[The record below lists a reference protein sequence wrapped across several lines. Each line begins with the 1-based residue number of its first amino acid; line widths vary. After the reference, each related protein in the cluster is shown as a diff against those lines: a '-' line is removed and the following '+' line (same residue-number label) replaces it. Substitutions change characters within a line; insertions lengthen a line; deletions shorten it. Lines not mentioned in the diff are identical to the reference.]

1 MRIIIASEY
10 IKRFNPELL
19 KRNIYGA
26 DPYTSNSDAVCMML
40 HSGTLNINNYNNKRF
55 EGVELC
61 CKVIK
66 PKKNYTGS
74 FKNGIMSRNLKG
86 YNGNA
91 LKPESV
97 KNLTS
102 LGPME
107 LLERY
112 AANMHIPIGKNRI
125 KPKPK
130 NISNIIPIPETHIV
144 FNMNNEP
151 AYKYSIFN
159 IADKG
164 FEKNEFMIKKLD
176 NYVLYLETEDELKY
190 ELVKSKQPST

>member
-1 MRIIIASEY
+1 MQVKIIIASEY
-10 IKRFNPELL
+10 IKRHNPELL

-26 DPYTSNSDAVCMML
+26 DPYTSNSDAVCML
-40 HSGTLNINNYNNKRF
+40 VHSGSININTFPTKRF
-55 EGVELC
+55 EGIELS

-97 KNLTS
+97 RNLTS
-102 LGPME
+102 LGLME

-112 AANMHIPIGKNRI
+112 AANMHIPSAKTE
-125 KPKPK
+125 
-130 NISNIIPIPETHIV
+130 S
-144 FNMNNEP
+144 
-151 AYKYSIFN
+151 SQS
-159 IADKG
+159 
-164 FEKNEFMIKKLD
+164 
-176 NYVLYLETEDELKY
+176 LETSWRSSPFLRH
-190 ELVKSKQPST
+190 T

>member
-1 MRIIIASEY
+1 MKVKIIIASEY
-10 IKRFNPELL
+10 IKRHNPELL

-26 DPYTSNSDAVCMML
+26 DPYTSNSDAVCIL
-40 HSGTLNINNYNNKRF
+40 VHSGSININTFPTKRF
-55 EGVELC
+55 EGVELS

-97 KNLTS
+97 RHLTS

-107 LLERY
+107 SL
-112 AANMHIPIGKNRI
+112 
-125 KPKPK
+125 
-130 NISNIIPIPETHIV
+130 
-144 FNMNNEP
+144 
-151 AYKYSIFN
+151 
-159 IADKG
+159 
-164 FEKNEFMIKKLD
+164 
-176 NYVLYLETEDELKY
+176 
-190 ELVKSKQPST
+190 

>member
-1 MRIIIASEY
+1 
-10 IKRFNPELL
+10 
-19 KRNIYGA
+19 
-26 DPYTSNSDAVCMML
+26 ML
-40 HSGTLNINNYNNKRF
+40 VHSGSININTFPTKRF
-55 EGVELC
+55 EGVELS

-97 KNLTS
+97 RNLAS

-107 LLERY
+107 HLERY

-125 KPKPK
+125 KPRPR
-130 NISNIIPIPETHIV
+130 NISTIIPIPETHIV

-164 FEKNEFMIKKLD
+164 FEKNEFITKKLD
-176 NYVLYLETEDELKY
+176 NFVLYLETDTHQKY
-190 ELVKSKQPST
+190 ELLKCSAFLR